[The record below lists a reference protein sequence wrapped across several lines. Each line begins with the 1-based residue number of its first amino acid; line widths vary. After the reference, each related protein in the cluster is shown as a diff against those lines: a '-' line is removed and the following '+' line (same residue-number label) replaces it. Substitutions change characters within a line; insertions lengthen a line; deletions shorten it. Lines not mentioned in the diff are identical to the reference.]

1 MNGTALRSNWEVGAR
16 AVVVAFVLQ
25 VVLLAAAQAQ
35 PAGVVATM
43 EGTVEI
49 GRAGV
54 WAPAVVGSNVEVG
67 DVIRT
72 GTPGRVRI
80 SLRDESVVNL
90 GDASE
95 MAVDE
100 HVYDASAGEARSVL
114 ELLNGKVRAIV
125 SEHYKEPKAAFE
137 IKTVTA
143 VSGVR
148 GTDFVVVHDRDTAL
162 TQVVGV
168 SGLVDVNGSI
178 DPEGH
183 GVVVGPQ
190 EITEVVRGRY
200 PTPPRRLDETTFRQ
214 YLDGLE
220 FIGFGAPESL
230 LFDNPIFDGEFVP
243 PADRLEGRAGVE
255 PPGGAELP
263 AGGIGAAEP
272 PWEQPDVSDLI
283 DQPPAAAG
291 GGGEVGIEF

>member
-1 MNGTALRSNWEVGAR
+1 MNDRALRSRLTANAR
-16 AVVVAFVLQ
+16 VVFVVILMQ
-25 VVLLAAAQAQ
+25 ALLAGAAQAQ
-35 PAGVVATM
+35 SAGVVATFD
-43 EGTVEI
+43 GTVEI
-49 GRAGV
+49 GREGV
-54 WAPAVVGSNVEVG
+54 WAPAVIGGSVEVG

-80 SLRDESVVNL
+80 SLRDDSVINL

-95 MAVDE
+95 MVIDE
-100 HVYDASAGEARSVL
+100 QVFNPAAGEARSVF

-125 SEHYKEPKAAFE
+125 SEHYREPRAAFE
-137 IKTVTA
+137 VKTVTA

-148 GTDFVVVHDRDTAL
+148 GTDFIMVHDRDTRL
-162 TQVVGV
+162 TQIVGV

-190 EITEVVRGRY
+190 EISEVVRGRY
-200 PTPPRRLDETTFRQ
+200 PTPPRRLEETTFRQ

-220 FIGFGAPESL
+220 FIGFGSPESL

-243 PADRLEGRAGVE
+243 PADRVEGRTGVE
-255 PPGGAELP
+255 PPAGAELP
-263 AGGIGAAEP
+263 ASGVGAAEP

>member
-1 MNGTALRSNWEVGAR
+1 LTANAH
-16 AVVVAFVLQ
+16 VVVAFLMQ
-25 VVLLAAAQAQ
+25 VLLAAAAQAQ
-35 PAGVVATM
+35 SAGVVATFD
-43 EGTVEI
+43 GTVEI
-49 GRAGV
+49 GREGV
-54 WAPAVVGSNVEVG
+54 WAPAVIGGSVEVG

-80 SLRDESVVNL
+80 SLRDDSVINL

-95 MAVDE
+95 MVIDE
-100 HVYDASAGEARSVL
+100 QVFNPAAGEARSVF

-125 SEHYKEPKAAFE
+125 SEHYREPRAAFE
-137 IKTVTA
+137 VKTVTA

-148 GTDFVVVHDRDTAL
+148 GTDFIMVHDRNTQL

-178 DPEGH
+178 DSEGH

-190 EITEVVRGRY
+190 EISEVVRGRY

-243 PADRLEGRAGVE
+243 PADRIEGRTGVE
-255 PPGGAELP
+255 APAGTELP
-263 AGGIGAAEP
+263 ASGVGAAEP
-272 PWEQPDVSDLI
+272 PWEQPDVSELI
-283 DQPPAAAG
+283 DQPPASAG